1 MNDNEDIPVAK
12 RPRLH
17 RKCKSPIEAS
27 QLTGKA
33 VQRKPRKINATSL
46 KMMDMND
53 HCLLEIMERME
64 LRDLCTMAETCV
76 RLKKLAQKF
85 FATKYRQMSLTQLAD
100 PINGKCTMSK
110 IRQLLYNFG
119 PLIKCLTFD
128 YKILHRMNT
137 DKTSQEE
144 ILVFAFVRK
153 YCFDTIDEMIIY
165 NDYFNESDGAV
176 PIVLKNIQKIII
188 FSFGSMMFLKKVPAE
203 NDSDDSKSKMVFQ
216 RSKSTAAQKTGAPE

>member
-1 MNDNEDIPVAK
+1 
-12 RPRLH
+12 
-17 RKCKSPIEAS
+17 
-27 QLTGKA
+27 
-33 VQRKPRKINATSL
+33 
-46 KMMDMND
+46 
-53 HCLLEIMERME
+53 
-64 LRDLCTMAETCV
+64 
-76 RLKKLAQKF
+76 
-85 FATKYRQMSLTQLAD
+85 
-100 PINGKCTMSK
+100 
-110 IRQLLYNFG
+110 
-119 PLIKCLTFD
+119 
-128 YKILHRMNT
+128 MNT

-216 RSKSTAAQKTGAPE
+216 RSKSTAAQKTGAPEWNANYFCIENWTLKLMRTDIKVAFP

>member
-1 MNDNEDIPVAK
+1 MEDIEDIPASK

-17 RKCKSPIEAS
+17 RKCKSPEKSS

-33 VQRKPRKINATSL
+33 AKRKTRKINAASL

-64 LRDLCTMAETCV
+64 LRDLCTMAEVCV

-119 PLIKCLTFD
+119 PLIKSLTFD
-128 YKILHRMNT
+128 YKILHRMNK

-216 RSKSTAAQKTGAPE
+216 RSKSTAAEKSSALE